1 MVELKEIHDAMRHPT
16 DEGKALVAR
25 AYAFAEVAHAGQERF
40 SGEPYFSH
48 AAAVGLKL
56 ANLELDAE
64 TIAAGLLHDTLEDGH
79 VAPKDLEKEFGKD
92 ILFLVE
98 GVTKLGKLKYRG
110 IDRHAESLRKLFV
123 ASAKDI
129 RVLLIKFADRLH
141 NVKTLE
147 HVRSDKRQRIALET
161 LEIYAPLAD
170 RLGMGRLRSE
180 LEEYS
185 FPWAF
190 PEEYK
195 KIEAI
200 AKSKRTEAES
210 RLKKFYRSLKKELA
224 KEGYA
229 NAKTTHRIKGTY
241 SLYKKLNEYGMDIS
255 KIYDIL
261 AIRIMVPTV
270 TDCYLVLGLIHGAWR
285 PLPGRIKDYIAFP
298 KPNGYRSLHTTVLT
312 GDGDVA
318 EIQIRTEEM
327 HREAELGVAAHFG
340 YKDEA
345 IPENG
350 AGKNGDK
357 IKRKLARFN
366 KKFWWVRELLNWHK
380 ETEASGEFLKH
391 LKMDFFKN
399 RVFVFTP
406 TGDVM
411 DLPVDSSPID
421 FAYAIHSDIGDHA
434 FGAKVN
440 QKLVP
445 LDTHLRN
452 GDIVHIETKKSSYPT
467 TKWLDY
473 AKTTVA
479 RRHIRNALEKR
490 KKS

>member
-1 MVELKEIHDAMRHPT
+1 MAELKEIEAAIRRPT
-16 DEGKALVAR
+16 ENGKALVKR
-25 AYAFAEVAHAGQERF
+25 AFIFAERAHEGQKRF

-48 AAAVGLKL
+48 VTAVGLKL
-56 ANLELDAE
+56 AKLELDAE
-64 TIAAGLLHDTLEDGH
+64 TITAGLLHDTLEDGH
-79 VAPKDLEKEFGKD
+79 VAAKELEKEFGKD

-147 HVRSDKRQRIALET
+147 YVRPDKRQRIALET

-170 RLGMGRLRSE
+170 RLGMGRFRSE

-185 FPWAF
+185 FPWAY

-195 KIEAI
+195 KIEKI
-200 AKSKRTEAES
+200 AKEKRKEAEE
-210 RLKKFYRSLKKELA
+210 RQEKFYRALKKELA

-229 NAKTTHRIKGTY
+229 NAKTTYRIKGTY
-241 SLYKKLNEYGMDIS
+241 SLFKKLKEYDMDIS
-255 KIYDIL
+255 KIYDIFAVRVML
-261 AIRIMVPTV
+261 PTV

-312 GDGDVA
+312 GDGNVA
-318 EIQIRTEEM
+318 EIQIRTGEM

-345 IPENG
+345 IPENA
-350 AGKNGDK
+350 AGRNGSRIRK
-357 IKRKLARFN
+357 KLARFN
-366 KKFWWVRELLNWHK
+366 KKFWWVKELLNWHK
-380 ETEASGEFLKH
+380 ETEGSGEFLKH

-406 TGDVM
+406 TGDVI
-411 DLPVDSSPID
+411 DLPTDSSPID

-440 QKLVP
+440 RKLVP
-445 LDTHLRN
+445 LDTYLKN

-467 TKWLDY
+467 PKWLEY

-479 RRHIRNALEKR
+479 KRHIRNALER
-490 KKS
+490 RGQ